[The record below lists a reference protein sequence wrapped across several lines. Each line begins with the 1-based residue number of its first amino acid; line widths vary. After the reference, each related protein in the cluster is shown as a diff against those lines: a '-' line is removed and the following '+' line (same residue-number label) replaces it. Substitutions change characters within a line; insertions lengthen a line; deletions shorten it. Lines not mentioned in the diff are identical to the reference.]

1 LNCLHAR
8 RLKGDRGTGIIF
20 PEARSPYAAVSRKNS
35 SLSADASVIADLVRS
50 LALSCYYN
58 RFWPGSMHSFTD
70 LQALDEYLAELD
82 AAAAV
87 SDDRLRAM
95 FDSFEWSREPTPEKD
110 PYSAGYKEWQM
121 RLYSAL
127 AGVTH
132 YDTENERSHFDVDH
146 AVSRPF
152 PYLTGSPST
161 VGDHLMGLG
170 FMIKT
175 AGIGP
180 GARVLEFGPGWGN
193 TTLAFAQLGC
203 HVTAVDIEPN
213 FVDLVNRRVRAA
225 GLEVEAIRG
234 DFNLFY
240 DSDRQF
246 DAVVFFESFHHCSD
260 HLLLL
265 HSLRNRVPADGVVVF
280 AAEPIVESF
289 PVPWG
294 VRLDGMSV
302 WSIRKH
308 RWMEL
313 GFQESYFV
321 RTMMRLGWVLTKH
334 VTTASSIGT
343 IFLARPFQGTYQMGD
358 FLLPP
363 DEDAS
368 WAINETDPT
377 VKVRFAGRQ
386 SRLTLDDNPIW
397 ASVEVDLVNGAP
409 FALDLELDS
418 GLEKIRR
425 RLGASE
431 SLSMTLALPAAPR
444 TLILRSGI
452 WCPAKAG
459 VNKDERRLG
468 ACIRKIVMHPQKTA

>member
-1 LNCLHAR
+1 
-8 RLKGDRGTGIIF
+8 
-20 PEARSPYAAVSRKNS
+20 
-35 SLSADASVIADLVRS
+35 
-50 LALSCYYN
+50 
-58 RFWPGSMHSFTD
+58 MHSFTD
-70 LQALDEYLAELD
+70 LQSLDEYLAELD

-95 FDSFEWSREPTPEKD
+95 FDSFEWRRQPAPEKD

-121 RLYSAL
+121 RLYSTL

-132 YDTENERSHFDVDH
+132 YDTVDERSHIDVNE

-152 PYLTGSPST
+152 PYRTGSAST
-161 VGDHLMGLG
+161 VGDHLMGIG
-170 FMIKT
+170 FLIKT

-213 FVDLVNRRVRAA
+213 FVDLIGRRVRAA
-225 GLEVEAIRG
+225 GLEVEAIEG

-265 HSLRNRVPADGVVVF
+265 HSLRNRVPAGGVVVF
-280 AAEPIVESF
+280 AAEPILESF

-302 WSIRKH
+302 WGIRKF
-308 RWMEL
+308 RWLEL
-313 GFQESYFV
+313 GFQESYFI
-321 RTMMRLGWVLTKH
+321 RTMMRLGWVVTKH
-334 VTTASSIGT
+334 STTATSIGT
-343 IFLARPFQGTYQMGD
+343 IFIARPFQGTYQMGD

-368 WAINETDPT
+368 WALNETDPSA
-377 VKVRFAGRQ
+377 KVRYAGRK
-386 SRLTLDDNPIW
+386 SRITLDDDPMW
-397 ASVEVDLVNGAP
+397 ESVEVDIFNGAP
-409 FALDLELDS
+409 FAIDLELDS
-418 GLEKIRR
+418 GLEKMSR
-425 RLGASE
+425 RLRAKEG
-431 SLSMTLALPAAPR
+431 LSMTLALPNAPR
-444 TLILRSGI
+444 TLSLRSDT
-452 WCPAKAG
+452 WCPARAG
-459 VNKDERRLG
+459 VNKDQRRLG
-468 ACIRKIVMHPQKTA
+468 ACIRKIVMHPQRNAAMGEREGIL